1 MSNAIIRQGENSRV
15 ADNVWEFHIPENF
28 DLEPLLRWLTEAGV
42 TPGDLVERAPE
53 LLKSLAPAT
62 TKSRSGLPL
71 VAGLAMGVGGAAAL
85 NVVGGA
91 PELLKSLAPT
101 TTRSRS
107 ALPLVAGL
115 AMGVGGA
122 AALKAWRQ
130 RDVGALPRA
139 SATPTD
145 WPINFAHRGGSGIG
159 PENTIEGFQI
169 GIEAGGGVIETDV
182 HTTVD
187 GHVVVIHD
195 PDTVR
200 TTGQS
205 VRVSEATLAELQEL
219 NAAATFRHADTH
231 EPWDGPPI
239 RIPTLADVY
248 RTFPDRK
255 VNIEIKGERPETV
268 QALWAVIQ
276 ECDAVDRT
284 LVVGTSADKMKL
296 FRQVSSGAIP
306 TGASTPEIFGFW
318 IRHLLHLPQ
327 PRAAF
332 QALQV
337 PKRFKDTLPV
347 VTRRFTEEAHE
358 AGLRVDVWTI
368 DEPDEMR
375 EMLAAGVDGIMTDRP
390 DRLTDVLASRT

>member
-169 GIEAGGGVIETDV
+169 GLEAGGGVIETDV

>member
-1 MSNAIIRQGENSRV
+1 MSNAIIKQGENSRV

-42 TPGDLVERAPE
+42 TPGDVVERAPE
-53 LLKSLAPAT
+53 LLKSLAPTT

-85 NVVGGA
+85 NVVERA

-101 TTRSRS
+101 RIRSRS

-115 AMGVGGA
+115 AMGVGGS

-130 RDVGALPRA
+130 RDVSA
-139 SATPTD
+139 SARVATPTD

-169 GIEAGGGVIETDV
+169 GLEAGGGVIETDV

-200 TTGQS
+200 TTGES
-205 VRVSEATLAELQEL
+205 VRISEATLARLQEL

-231 EPWDGPPI
+231 EPWDGPPV

-255 VNIEIKGERPETV
+255 VNIELKGERQETV
-268 QALWAVIQ
+268 EALWAVIQ
-276 ECDAVDRT
+276 ECDAADRT
-284 LVVGTSADKMKL
+284 LVVGTSTDKMKL
-296 FRQVSSGAIP
+296 FRQLSGGAVP

-327 PRAAF
+327 PELAF

-337 PKRFKDTLPV
+337 PKRFKDSLPV
-347 VTRRFTEEAHE
+347 VTERFTDEAHA

-375 EMLAAGVDGIMTDRP
+375 EMLDAGVDGIMTDRP

>member
-231 EPWDGPPI
+231 EPWDGPPV

-255 VNIEIKGERPETV
+255 VNIELKGERQETV
-268 QALWAVIQ
+268 EALWAVIQ
-276 ECDAVDRT
+276 ECDAADRT
-284 LVVGTSADKMKL
+284 LVVGTSTDKMKL
-296 FRQVSSGAIP
+296 FRQLSGGAVP

-327 PRAAF
+327 PELAF

-337 PKRFKDTLPV
+337 PKRFKDSLPV
-347 VTRRFTEEAHE
+347 VTERFTEEAHA

-375 EMLAAGVDGIMTDRP
+375 EMLDAGVDGVMTDRP
-390 DRLTDVLASRT
+390 DRLTDVLATHT